1 MSVNPIPNHLDAQPH
16 SQEDLEL
23 LFSIYMEK
31 RLQGQLQ
38 FYESRIR
45 ENDLNSD
52 FTFTL
57 GTFIMTL
64 SSLLAT
70 ISASAAI
77 PILALISAVLPA
89 LSSLLAAFRQLYGW
103 DRQSAIYRDAVL
115 GLEKIRLLAPD
126 DDRLPFS
133 DITPIFP
140 KVVMTSEAVFTAEVN
155 QWGQIFTASAEQE
168 EAQNVPRDPLA
179 RMIAAANLSDDQA
192 AAIQSIVASG
202 KKSGMDVQATV
213 NTYSEVAVEMQPPAD
228 APAAGIEL
236 TAAAETTTVLHEAA
250 EAPPAAPTA
259 DYDMIPPQESLPD
272 GDMPASPEYGA
283 PPAELTQVPE
293 MPPAEEAEAETD
305 PELPQSGAVG

>member
-1 MSVNPIPNHLDAQPH
+1 MSANQLPNHLDTQPH
-16 SQEDLEL
+16 SPEDLAL
-23 LFSIYMEK
+23 LFNIYLEK
-31 RLQGQLQ
+31 RLQGQLT

-52 FTFTL
+52 FTFTI

-77 PILALISAVLPA
+77 PLLALISAVLPA
-89 LSSLLAAFRQLYGW
+89 LSALLAAFRQLYGW

-126 DDRLPFS
+126 DDRLPYS

-168 EAQNVPRDPLA
+168 EAQSVPRDPLA
-179 RMIAAANLSDDQA
+179 RMIAAAKLSDDQA
-192 AAIQSIVASG
+192 AAIQSIVNAG

-213 NTYSEVAVEMQPPAD
+213 NTYSEIAVEMQPPAD

-236 TAAAETTTVLHEAA
+236 TAAAETTTILNSPAD
-250 EAPPAAPTA
+250 APPAA
-259 DYDMIPPQESLPD
+259 DYDMVPPQESLPD
-272 GDMPASPEYGA
+272 GDMPAPLEYGA
-283 PPAELTQVPE
+283 PPADLAE
-293 MPPAEEAEAETD
+293 MPETPPVEEAEAETD
-305 PELPQSGAVG
+305 QELPQSGAVG

>member
-1 MSVNPIPNHLDAQPH
+1 MSANQLPNHLDAQPH
-16 SQEDLEL
+16 SPEDLAL
-23 LFSIYMEK
+23 LFNIYLEK
-31 RLQGQLQ
+31 RLQGQLT

-77 PILALISAVLPA
+77 PLLALISAVLPA
-89 LSSLLAAFRQLYGW
+89 LSALLAAFRQLYGW

-140 KVVMTSEAVFTAEVN
+140 RVVMTSEAVFTAEVN

-192 AAIQSIVASG
+192 AAIQSIVTAG

-236 TAAAETTTVLHEAA
+236 TAAAETTTILNSPAD
-250 EAPPAAPTA
+250 APPAAPDT
-259 DYDMIPPQESLPD
+259 DYAVVPPQESLPD
-272 GDMPASPEYGA
+272 GDMPAPLEYGA
-283 PPAELTQVPE
+283 PPADLAEMPE
-293 MPPAEEAEAETD
+293 TPPAEETETETD
-305 PELPQSGAVG
+305 QELPQSGAVG

>member
-1 MSVNPIPNHLDAQPH
+1 MSANQLPNHLDSQPH
-16 SQEDLEL
+16 SPEDLAL
-23 LFSIYMEK
+23 LFNIYLEK
-31 RLQGQLQ
+31 RLQGQLT

-77 PILALISAVLPA
+77 PLLALISAVLPA
-89 LSSLLAAFRQLYGW
+89 LSALLAAFRQIYGW

-140 KVVMTSEAVFTAEVN
+140 RVVMTSEAVFTAEVN

-192 AAIQSIVASG
+192 AAIQSIVTAG

-236 TAAAETTTVLHEAA
+236 TAAAETTTILNSPAD
-250 EAPPAAPTA
+250 APPAAPDT
-259 DYDMIPPQESLPD
+259 DYAVVPPQESLPD
-272 GDMPASPEYGA
+272 GDMPAPLEYGA
-283 PPAELTQVPE
+283 PPADLAEMPE
-293 MPPAEEAEAETD
+293 TPPAEETEAETD
-305 PELPQSGAVG
+305 QELPQSGAVG